1 MHETHCRLFFSFIRF
16 FTTAAAFSGNI
27 LARSADHFVAMC
39 DLAMIWFFGNA
50 VMMASL
56 NGFFICSCSH
66 NSWSHLL
73 PLGMKHRICSLMS
86 LLASKFLLS
95 NKHALVTAFTFKSV
109 IAIVQ
114 AQGVTST
121 GLYSFV
127 QISMY
132 PLNVPFF
139 LDR

>member
-27 LARSADHFVAMC
+27 LARSADHFVAMS

-127 QISMY
+127 QLSMY